1 MHVKRLTGRDKL
13 TTWGIFDMAVRL
25 VVRDRPTSPWIK
37 NFEQLGWKIRKE
49 DNSGWIQMH
58 PGNTKL
64 RSTDNTKW
72 LNVK

>member
-1 MHVKRLTGRDKL
+1 
-13 TTWGIFDMAVRL
+13 MAVRL

-37 NFEQLGWKIRKE
+37 NFEQLGWKLRKA